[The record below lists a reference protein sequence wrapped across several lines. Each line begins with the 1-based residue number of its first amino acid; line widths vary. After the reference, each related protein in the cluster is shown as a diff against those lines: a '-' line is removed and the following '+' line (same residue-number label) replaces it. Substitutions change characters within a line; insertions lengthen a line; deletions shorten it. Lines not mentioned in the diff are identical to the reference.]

1 MLRQNIKWQKDKLR
15 PTKQNTTQTAEY
27 LVTRTPQKHEHVL
40 YEKIKLVK
48 KKETSTWASNKY

>member
-48 KKETSTWASNKY
+48 KKETST